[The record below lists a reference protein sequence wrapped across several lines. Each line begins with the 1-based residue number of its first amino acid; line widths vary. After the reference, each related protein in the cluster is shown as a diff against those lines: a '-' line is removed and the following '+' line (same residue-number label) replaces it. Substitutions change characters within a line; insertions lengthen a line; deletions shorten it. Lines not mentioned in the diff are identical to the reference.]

1 MQMFCTASINPSA
14 SSTSFYTYQVG
25 LNPFTLCRIPIP
37 ISGTLVRV
45 DIKVSVSGT
54 LGSGETVQ
62 HFARINDSVD
72 VGQVDLAYNAT
83 HVAGSAVA
91 SHAVVA
97 GDFIAIKVIHPAW
110 VTTPTTVRY
119 YGSVVIEPVV

>member
-1 MQMFCTASINPSA
+1 MQMFCTASVNPGA
-14 SSTSFYTYQVG
+14 SSTSFYSYQVA
-25 LNPFTLCRIPIP
+25 LNTFTLCRIPIP
-37 ISGTLVRV
+37 IPGTLVRV

-72 VGQVDLAYNAT
+72 VGQVDLAYDAT

-110 VTTPTTVRY
+110 VTSPTTVRY
-119 YGSVVIEPVV
+119 YGSVVIESVV

>member
-1 MQMFCTASINPSA
+1 MQMFCTASVNPSA
-14 SSTSFYTYQVG
+14 STTSFYTYQVG
-25 LNPFTLCRIPIP
+25 LNTFVLCRIPIP

-45 DIKVSVSGT
+45 DIKISVAGT

-91 SHAVVA
+91 SQAVVE
-97 GDFIAIKVIHPAW
+97 GDFIAIKVVHPAW

-119 YGSVVIEPVV
+119 YGSVVIEPAS